1 MTRVAPLL
9 RGNKARIRPRSIA
22 GATVHRGAADAA
34 PTVTRRI
41 QVDALRVGLLGTL
54 GVGIGLAILGAV
66 SALGTVFVYIG
77 VAFFIAL
84 ALEPLIKWA
93 TRHGIRR
100 WMAALALVIVGAA
113 LVAVAAIAIVPT
125 VTAQVAHLIANGPTM
140 VADLLHQPWVKWIAH
155 QLGASTSL
163 DPLLKQA
170 TAYISDPNRLLS
182 IGGGILAIGS
192 GIASGVTAVII
203 VTVLTLYF
211 TLTLPQVMATVYQTI
226 PRSRRPGFEQITEEI
241 LSSVGKYVAGQLALA
256 LANAVVTFIVV
267 TIVGGPVPLLLAL
280 VAFVF
285 ALIPVV
291 GPVLG
296 TAIIVLATLTVT
308 PLGAL
313 VTAIVMLL
321 YMQVEAYVLSP
332 RVMAKAVAVPGA
344 LVIVAAVGGAALGGV
359 LGALVAIPVVAA
371 GILVFQQVVRPRQEL
386 R

>member
-1 MTRVAPLL
+1 MTRVAPAL
-9 RGNKARIRPRSIA
+9 RANRPRIRPRSIA
-22 GATVHRGAADAA
+22 GPEGGRRRLDARPA
-34 PTVTRRI
+34 VTRHI

-93 TRHGIRR
+93 TRHGMRR
-100 WMAALALVIVGAA
+100 WMAALALVLVGAA
-113 LVAVAAIAIVPT
+113 LVAVAAIAIIPT
-125 VTAQVAHLIANGPTM
+125 VTAQITHLVTDGPKM
-140 VADLLHQPWVKWIAH
+140 VADLMHQPWVEWTAH
-155 QLGASTSL
+155 QFGASTSL
-163 DPLLKQA
+163 DPLLKQV
-170 TAYISDPNRLLS
+170 TSYIGDPSRLLS

-211 TLTLPQVMATVYQTI
+211 TLTLPQVMATVYETI
-226 PRSRRPGFEQITEEI
+226 PRSRRPGFVLITEEI
-241 LSSVGKYVAGQLALA
+241 LGSVGKYVAGQLALA
-256 LANAVVTFIVV
+256 FANAIVTFIVV

-296 TAIIVLATLTVT
+296 TAIIVLATLTVS

-313 VTAIVMLL
+313 VAALVMLI

-371 GILVFQQVVRPRQEL
+371 GILIFQQVVRPRQEL